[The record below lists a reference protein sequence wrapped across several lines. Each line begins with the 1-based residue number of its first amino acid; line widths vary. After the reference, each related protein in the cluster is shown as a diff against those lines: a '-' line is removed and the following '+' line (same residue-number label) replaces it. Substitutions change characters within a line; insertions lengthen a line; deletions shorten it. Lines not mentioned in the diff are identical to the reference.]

1 MKPHILYEDQDI
13 IVCLKPAGIPTQT
26 SRPGLPDMV
35 SILKNHIYQ
44 NSAHKKQPYL
54 AVIHRLDQ
62 PVEGLLVFAKTPAA
76 AKELNRQ
83 LQSFGFGKYYQ
94 AVLLGCPQTAD
105 GILEDYLV
113 KDGRTNTSRI
123 CTEETPGA
131 KVARLSYHIAKTTAE
146 FSLAEIHLDTGR
158 HHQIRVQ
165 MAHLGCPI
173 AGDRK
178 YGPNQTSFSQLQL
191 FACRLEFA
199 HPKTKKAHGI
209 YPCACFACFCRRNT
223 SRSSCRIIVFPLGM
237 RVLPSLLTM
246 TMSTP
251 AFWSSSFTGLSRHL

>member
-178 YGPNQTSFSQLQL
+178 YGPNQTSRTS
-191 FACRLEFA
+191 
-199 HPKTKKAHGI
+199 KNKKAHGI

>member
-54 AVIHRLDQ
+54 AVIHRL
-62 PVEGLLVFAKTPAA
+62 
-76 AKELNRQ
+76 
-83 LQSFGFGKYYQ
+83 YQ

-178 YGPNQTSFSQLQL
+178 YDPNQTSFSQLQL

-199 HPKTKKAHGI
+199 HPKTKKHMEFTHA
-209 YPCACFACFCRRNT
+209 PVLRVFADE
-223 SRSSCRIIVFPLGM
+223 
-237 RVLPSLLTM
+237 
-246 TMSTP
+246 TP
-251 AFWSSSFTGLSRHL
+251 ADHPVG

>member
-1 MKPHILYEDQDI
+1 MKTRTSSYVWNLPVSRLRQAA
-13 IVCLKPAGIPTQT
+13 PASGYGQHFKKSYLSEQRTQKT
-26 SRPGLPDMV
+26 TLPC
-35 SILKNHIYQ
+35 SNPSAGSAGRRAACICQ
-44 NSAHKKQPYL
+44 NTCRCQ
-54 AVIHRLDQ
+54 R
-62 PVEGLLVFAKTPAA
+62 
-76 AKELNRQ
+76 LNRQ

-165 MAHLGCPI
+165 MAHLAVPSQETENMI
-173 AGDRK
+173 RTRLLF
-178 YGPNQTSFSQLQL
+178 PNCSSLPAVWNSHIQKQKSTWNLPMRPVL
-191 FACRLEFA
+191 RVFADE
-199 HPKTKKAHGI
+199 
-209 YPCACFACFCRRNT
+209 
-223 SRSSCRIIVFPLGM
+223 
-237 RVLPSLLTM
+237 
-246 TMSTP
+246 TP
-251 AFWSSSFTGLSRHL
+251 ADHPVG